1 MIVKDYIKR
10 FENYGFGMF
19 VHFGLYSIIGKGEWA
34 KAVFNIPQYEYAE
47 LMKSFNPKHDWA
59 EKLVLAAKNAG
70 CKYITLTAR
79 HHDGFSLYDT
89 CGLNDYDAPHSLCRR
104 DLIKEFVDA
113 CNKESIKPFF
123 YHTLLD
129 WYEPHYNTDFPTYL
143 KYLQKSIEILCR
155 NYGEIGGFW
164 FDGMWSKPNENWE
177 EDTLYGIIRK
187 YQPDAM
193 IINNTGLGA
202 RGELGHI
209 ELDSVTFERGR
220 PQPINFEGSPKYI
233 ASEMCQVFGSVW
245 GYAKDDLSYIAP
257 KAIIED
263 LCICRK
269 CGSNMLLNVGPMGD
283 GMLRNIDAAY
293 LELIGQ
299 WTQCYGEAIYLP
311 KPCNIEVKSPNGDF
325 VLQDGKSYYLFHYGC
340 VMKGDANVV
349 IKDQD
354 SEKTLLRLPGKVLSA
369 TWLDDDSPLHLS
381 TFKESNDDKACNEM
395 LVIAPSDYEYGR
407 HLTVRVAKIVIE

>member
-1 MIVKDYIKR
+1 MIVKQYIKD
-10 FENYGFGMF
+10 FENYGFGLF
-19 VHFGLYSIIGKGEWA
+19 VHFGLYSIIGKGEWVR
-34 KAVFNIPQYEYAE
+34 AVHNIPQDEYAA
-47 LMKSFNPKHDWA
+47 LTKQFNPKHNWA
-59 EKLVLAAKNAG
+59 TELAKHAKNAG
-70 CKYITLTAR
+70 CKYITITAR

-89 CGLNDYDAPHSLCRR
+89 CGLNDYDAPHALCGR
-104 DLIKEFVDA
+104 DLIKEFTDA
-113 CNKESIKPFF
+113 CRQEGLKPFF

-164 FDGMWSKPNENWE
+164 FDGMWHKPTENWD

-187 YQPDAM
+187 YQPNAM

-220 PQPINFEGSPKYI
+220 PQPINLSDSPKYI

-245 GYAKDDLSYIAP
+245 GYAKDDLSYVSP
-257 KAIIED
+257 KSIIED
-263 LCICRK
+263 LCTCRK
-269 CGSNMLLNVGPMGD
+269 CGSNLLLNVGPMGD

-299 WTQCYGEAIYLP
+299 WTQNFGEAIYLP
-311 KPCNIEVKSPNGDF
+311 KPCSIEIKNNDNDF
-325 VLQDGKSYYLFHYGC
+325 ILSHDKTYYLFHYGA

-349 IKDQD
+349 IKDGD
-354 SEKTLLRLPGKVLSA
+354 GDKVLFELPGKVVSSV
-369 TWLDDDSPLHLS
+369 WLDDGSEAHLS
-381 TFKESNDDKACNEM
+381 EQDGMWALSPA
-395 LVIAPSDYEYGR
+395 DYEYGR